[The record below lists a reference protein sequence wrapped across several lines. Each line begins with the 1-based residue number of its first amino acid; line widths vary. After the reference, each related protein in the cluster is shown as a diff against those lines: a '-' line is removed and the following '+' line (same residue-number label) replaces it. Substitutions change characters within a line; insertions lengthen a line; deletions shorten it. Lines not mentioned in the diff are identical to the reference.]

1 MNRGHAETDRS
12 SIHVLVAGTS
22 PWAQSI
28 VSTLESCDVSVG
40 GPINRLED
48 DDLDGF
54 DCLITDDRSLLSS
67 VDPKCPV
74 VVSID
79 NGDTDQT
86 ERVLET
92 GADEV
97 IRTGEASNGGLLTH
111 RIERAIRCSP
121 SGADPSDSRHL
132 SQKLLEHT
140 REPLL
145 ILDENRCQRFVS
157 PAIERFTGNDPETCR
172 GEVVDDVIH
181 PADADDFVDAFEA
194 VRSAGPKATTTCEY
208 RFQHADD
215 SWHVHEA
222 VLTNKLEDDIID
234 GVVVS
239 IRDVTDSAKIEQELR
254 ESFERVT
261 DAFLALDADN
271 RFTYVNDRAEE
282 FLGYDRTELVGRPFL
297 EVFPELQGTDF
308 EDEALDVIECQEP
321 RTVEGYLERYQRSVE
336 ARLFPSE
343 SGLSVYFRD
352 VSDRI
357 DREQTLLERT
367 ERLETIVENVPLIV
381 SVIDDDGTF
390 TFSRG
395 KALDR
400 LGFEPGEV
408 VGESFFDIFGGYQD
422 VCADAEQALEG
433 NPVHSRRAVG
443 GSVLETWYRPICDGE
458 TVDRVITASVD
469 VTERAQYE
477 DTLSTLQEATRHL
490 LSVGSKQEACEYI
503 VDVADDVLDLDAVVF
518 RFDERANE
526 LVPAAYVE
534 DVEESIGIPERF
546 TPGDSITW
554 ETFVTGEPQQFDD
567 VRESPAVY
575 DESTNVRSGLYV
587 PFGDHGVLAAV
598 STEDGRYDDETFEL
612 AQLFGATAEAA
623 LDRIGRTHRLRQR
636 EQELKQQNR
645 RLERLNRAS
654 QLREEVEEHLLRANT
669 RTEIETGVC
678 ERLAA
683 IDDCAFAWIGEP
695 DPGGNHIVPRT
706 NAGHGHEYLESI
718 SVTTVDDSATEPA
731 GRTARTQQPTY
742 VENVASELRNG
753 EWRTEALSR
762 NFQTVY
768 AVPLVYDGFT
778 YGVLALYGTQFEAFD
793 ETIRSTLSELGE
805 TIAYA
810 IDTVKRTNPL
820 AETDRTEIELEIED
834 ASVLNTIADT
844 FEIDVR
850 VEGTIPQADGST
862 TVFIQTGQTE
872 ADLDWASLEGVRSGS
887 VIAETDDASTVQLR
901 LETMFFGS
909 VVEANGGVLRAFR
922 TDESGTRATI
932 DVPHS
937 IDVREVISGINRRGF
952 PSAMIS
958 KRDKSSEN
966 RPTIGTSSRKPLLE
980 EFTDRQREVVQTAFH
995 SGFFEWPRRTTG
1007 EDVAASLDISPP
1019 AFHKHVRSTEQTV
1032 FTSLFDSEI
1041 TTGGG

>member
-1 MNRGHAETDRS
+1 MNRVHTETDRS
-12 SIHVLVAGTS
+12 SIHVLVVGTS
-22 PWAQSI
+22 PWAQSV
-28 VSTLESCDVSVG
+28 VSSLESRDVSVG
-40 GPINRLED
+40 GPIDRLED
-48 DDLDGF
+48 DLEGC
-54 DCLITDDRSLLSS
+54 DCLVTDDRSLLSN
-67 VDPKCPV
+67 VDSQCPV
-74 VVSID
+74 VISLD
-79 NGDTDQT
+79 DDETDLT
-86 ERVLET
+86 RRVLET

-97 IRTGEASNGGLLTH
+97 IRSDETRNAELLAH

-121 SGADPSDSRHL
+121 SSTDADDDHRLCRELL
-132 SQKLLEHT
+132 SHT

-145 ILDENRCQRFVS
+145 VLDEDRRQRFVS
-157 PAIERFTGNDPETCR
+157 PTIERFTGTGPEACR

-194 VRSAGPKATTTCEY
+194 VRSDGPGATTTCEY
-208 RFQHADD
+208 RFRHADD

-239 IRDVTDSAKIEQELR
+239 IRDVTESTKIERELR

-261 DAFLALDADN
+261 DAFLALDSDN

-282 FLGYDRTELVGRPFL
+282 FLGYDRSELVGRPFL
-297 EVFPELQGTDF
+297 EVFPELQGTEF

-321 RTVEGYLERYQRSVE
+321 RTVEDCLERYQRWVE

-395 KALDR
+395 KALER
-400 LGFEPGEV
+400 LGYEPGEV
-408 VGESFFDIFGGYQD
+408 VGESFFDVFEGYQA

-443 GSVLETWYRPICDGE
+443 GSVLETWYRPIYEGE
-458 TVDRVITASVD
+458 TIDRVITASVD

-477 DTLSTLQEATRHL
+477 DTLSTLHEATRHL

-526 LVPAAYVE
+526 LVPAAYVP
-534 DVEESIGIPERF
+534 DIEESIGIPERF
-546 TPGDSITW
+546 TPDDSIAW
-554 ETFVTGEPQQFDD
+554 ETFVTGEPQRFDD
-567 VRESPAVY
+567 VRASPAVF
-575 DESTNVRSGLYV
+575 DESTNIRSGLYV
-587 PFGDHGVLAAV
+587 PFGEHGVLAAV
-598 STEDGRYDDETFEL
+598 STEYGRYDEETFEL

-623 LDRIGRTHRLRQR
+623 LDRIGRNHRLRER

-654 QLREEVEEHLLRANT
+654 QLREEIEEHLLRANT
-669 RTEIETGVC
+669 RTEIETGIC
-678 ERLAA
+678 ERLTSMAE
-683 IDDCAFAWIGEP
+683 CSFAWIGEP

-706 NAGHGHEYLESI
+706 NAGRSNDYLEAVSA
-718 SVTTVDDSATEPA
+718 TTVDDSATEPA
-731 GRTARTQQPTY
+731 GRAARSQLPTY

-753 EWRTEALSR
+753 EWRAEALSR
-762 NFQTVY
+762 NFQSVY
-768 AVPLVYDGFT
+768 AVPLVYDEFM
-778 YGVLALYGTQFEAFD
+778 YGVLTLYGAQFEAFD
-793 ETIRSTLSELGE
+793 ETVRSTLAELGE

-810 IDTVKRTNPL
+810 IDTVKRTSPM
-820 AETDRTEIELEIED
+820 AKTDRTEIELEID
-834 ASVLNTIADT
+834 DGSVLNAIADA
-844 FEIDVR
+844 FAVDVR
-850 VEGTIPQADGST
+850 VEGAIPQADGST
-862 TVFIQTGQTE
+862 IVFIRTVHTAGE
-872 ADLDWASLEGVRSGS
+872 LEWSSLEGVRDVS
-887 VIAETDDASTVQLR
+887 VIAETDDSATVQIH
-901 LETMFFGS
+901 LEDEFFGT
-909 VVEANGGVLRAFR
+909 VVETNGGVLRAFR
-922 TDESGTRATI
+922 TDDSGTRATI
-932 DVPHS
+932 DVPNS
-937 IDVREVISGINRRGF
+937 VDVREVISGINRRGF
-952 PSAMIS
+952 
-958 KRDKSSEN
+958 SSTMLSRHDRQSEE
-966 RPTIGTSSRKPLLE
+966 RPAIGTNSRKPLLD

-1032 FTSLFDSEI
+1032 FSSLFDAEI
-1041 TTGGG
+1041 TTGDG